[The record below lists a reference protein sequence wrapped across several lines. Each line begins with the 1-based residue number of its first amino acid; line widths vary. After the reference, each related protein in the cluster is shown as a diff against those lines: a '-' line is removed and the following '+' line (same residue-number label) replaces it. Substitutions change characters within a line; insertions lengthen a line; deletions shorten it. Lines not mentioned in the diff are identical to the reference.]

1 MKKTVLFTALLASSV
16 LLNAQEKKEEE
27 ILKNKKGHEIL
38 PAKGDIA
45 LGVNVVPV
53 FDLLLNTLNHVSLQG
68 GSAGTSTNT
77 AANTIQYTSNANNQ
91 IVGKYFLDP
100 KTAIRVRF
108 GFNTLSGTITNKVQ
122 DAGAMYTALQSG
134 SPDDVSAASLIKVDD
149 KLKFNKSNVMVSVG
163 YEKRR
168 GYRRLV
174 GVYGVEIGVG
184 RTNASQSATYGNAF
198 SDQYQTFYTDNF
210 NALSTATLSPSTPTR
225 VSRNL
230 ETKYGNAWRFGA
242 RAFVGIEY
250 FVFSKISIGAE
261 FGWGYSVTTQKGG
274 TTKDEVFF
282 NGQNGPTVVTESKPL
297 SGSSNTKGFAI
308 DNNNGSTF
316 SMNNTLNGNTLLN
329 GGSAAIMLIFH
340 F

>member
-1 MKKTVLFTALLASSV
+1 MKKKVLLTALLASSV
-16 LLNAQEKKEEE
+16 LVNAQEKKEEDV
-27 ILKNKKGHEIL
+27 LRNKKGHEIL

-45 LGVNVVPV
+45 LGINMVPM

-68 GSAGTSTNT
+68 GSAGTSANT
-77 AANTIQYTSNANNQ
+77 AANAVQYTSNANNQ

-122 DAGAMYTALQSG
+122 DASAMNSALQSG
-134 SPDDVSAASLIKVDD
+134 TPDDLTAASLVKVDD
-149 KLKFNKSNVMVSVG
+149 QLKFNKSNVTIALG

-174 GVYGVEIGVG
+174 GFYGAEIGVG
-184 RTNASQSATYGNAF
+184 RTNAKQSATYGNAF
-198 SDQYQTFYTDNF
+198 SDQYQTFYTSNF
-210 NALSTATLSPSTPTR
+210 NSLTTATVSPSTSTS

-230 ETKYGNAWRFGA
+230 ETKYGNAWRVGA
-242 RAFVGIEY
+242 RAFIGVEY
-250 FVFSKISIGAE
+250 FVFSKISVGAE
-261 FGWGYSVTTQKGG
+261 FGWGYSVTFQKGG
-274 TTKDEVFF
+274 TTKDEVYF
-282 NGQNGPTVVTESKPL
+282 NGQNGPTVVTQEKPL

-308 DNNNGSTF
+308 DNNNGTTF